1 MRIWP
6 QASLNSIEL
15 SEPTADPLGGP
26 AAQPSL
32 DREAFRVFYCR
43 TNRSL
48 WAYLL
53 RVSGRRDIADDL
65 LQESYCRFLAAKLP
79 EMDAAESKSYLLKI
93 ATNLLRDRWRTREVP
108 DTVNTAAPPSAGD
121 PETHTDVRRAFEQL
135 KPRDRQLLWLAHVE
149 GFDHR
154 EIARLT
160 GLKVASIR
168 VLLFRARRE
177 LASMLRERSRMG
189 GKA

>member
-6 QASLNSIEL
+6 QVRSATIEL
-15 SEPTADPLGGP
+15 PEPTAGSLASQADPPGP
-26 AAQPSL
+26 S
-32 DREAFRVFYCR
+32 REAFRAFYGR

-53 RVSGRRDIADDL
+53 RVSRRRDVADDL

-79 EMDAAESKSYLLKI
+79 EMNAAESRSYLFKI

-108 DTVNTAAPPSAGD
+108 DTVSAAAQPCARD
-121 PETHTDVRRAFEQL
+121 AETRTDVRQAFEHL

-177 LASMLRERSRMG
+177 LASMLGERSRMG